1 MINTKQLVI
10 EAISRAEAGSVTAAR
25 RLVGEIAK
33 YIEADKPLPEP
44 LKGYALTALT
54 AGSGRAGSL
63 DKGFHLAHRP
73 GRSKATLRHKQMAIA
88 VDVYRLRKAGVKA
101 GDAYEQ
107 VARTQHKDVDRV
119 KDIYL
124 AHRAQI
130 KALEEAGS
138 LAGWIAE
145 RQYL

>member
-1 MINTKQLVI
+1 MINTKQLLI

-25 RLVGEIAK
+25 RLVEEIAK

-63 DKGFHLAHRP
+63 DTGFHLARAQ
-73 GRSKATLRHKQMAIA
+73 GRSKATLRHKQMTIAIA
-88 VDVYRLRKAGVKA
+88 VHRLRKSGVKA
-101 GDAYEQ
+101 GAAYEQ
-107 VARTQHKDVDRV
+107 VAKAESKDVGRI

-124 AHRAQI
+124 ANLAHI
-130 KALEEAGS
+130 KALEEAGL

-145 RQYL
+145 SQHL